1 MSGALMMK
9 PIRVSA
15 IAVTITH
22 VIHAALSTPVL
33 TEETVESLDPEI
45 GKSNPKVSQKFKVL
59 FSVNLCEAL
68 ESLW

>member
-1 MSGALMMK
+1 
-9 PIRVSA
+9 
-15 IAVTITH
+15 
-22 VIHAALSTPVL
+22 VL